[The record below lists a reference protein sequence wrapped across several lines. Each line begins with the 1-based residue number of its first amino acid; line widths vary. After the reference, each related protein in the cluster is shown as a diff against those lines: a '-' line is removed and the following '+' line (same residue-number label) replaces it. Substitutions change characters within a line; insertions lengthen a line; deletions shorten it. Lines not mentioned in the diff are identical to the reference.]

1 MCLNRVD
8 IHNDFD
14 VLSVTAV
21 TARQKTPITVNP
33 GTIRVASPQVV
44 TLPQQRPMVW
54 TISVDIVLKFILEI
68 ITYNITN
75 VNLHLIMVIFTTLWN
90 YVFKNLSL
98 YDCKKLYVQWN
109 FFFNVR
115 VEIKCQESRPWP
127 PQLLPHRKSQ
137 APPPPHPPPPSRWWP
152 LP

>member
-54 TISVDIVLKFILEI
+54 AISVDIVLKFILEI
-68 ITYNITN
+68 IIWNITN
-75 VNLHLIMVIFTTLWN
+75 VNLHLVMIIITTLWN

-98 YDCKKLYVQWN
+98 KDWKNLYMYLQWL
-109 FFFNVR
+109 FYVR
-115 VEIKCQESRPWP
+115 VEIRCLESRPWL

-137 APPPPHPPPPSRWWP
+137 APPPPHPPLPSRWWP